1 MNKADMSMF
10 DPTIETRPVDEQFAM
25 DCDAYRR
32 QVEYLCG
39 HSRFYQRKLREAG
52 FANAAAMPPL
62 QRIHELPLT
71 TKQELR
77 DSQAGY
83 PPFGDY
89 LACDPDKLV
98 RVYSTSG
105 TTGDPCYI
113 GLTQDDLDMV
123 ATNVARGYSATGFR
137 PGQRIVS
144 TMNAGPFIAGAIYYG
159 YDKIGCVVIPVG
171 TGNTA
176 RLVAAIRKLGAT
188 GIGCTPSYGLYL
200 IDWCAEQGIDTRT
213 LGISNMA
220 TAGEPGGGDPV
231 IRARLEAAFGCKV
244 REAMGIGDISLTV
257 WAEDESAEGMHL
269 MARGFV
275 HVELIDAETAAPI
288 AWEEGAQGELVY
300 TALQRE
306 AMPLLRFRSR
316 DHVTVTMRENPSGR
330 TGPRIRC
337 IGRTDDMLIVR
348 GVNVFP
354 SAIRNVLQAC
364 SSDVGGHFVIRP
376 KQKGVMQSPPLPVS
390 VELAEGLAKEPPG
403 IAEQLQ
409 AKIREQLLVRT
420 EVSLVPYGSLPR
432 SEYKTKL
439 VDYPDA

>member
-1 MNKADMSMF
+1 MF
-10 DPTIETRPVDEQFAM
+10 DPEFETRPVAEQFAI
-25 DCDAYRR
+25 DRESYRR
-32 QVEYLCG
+32 QIRYLFE
-39 HSRFYQRKLREAG
+39 HSDFYRRKLRAAG
-52 FANAAAMPPL
+52 FKDADGIGSL
-62 QRIHELPLT
+62 EQIHELPLT

-77 DSQAGY
+77 DSQADY

-89 LACDPDKLV
+89 LACDPQELV

-105 TTGDPCYI
+105 TTGDPCYV
-113 GLTQDDLDMV
+113 GLTDKDLDMV
-123 ATNVARGYSATGFR
+123 ATNVARGYSATGFKA
-137 PGQRIVS
+137 GQRIVS

-159 YDKIGCVVIPVG
+159 FDKIGCVVIPVG

-176 RLVAAIRKLGAT
+176 RLVGALQKLGAT
-188 GIGCTPSYGLYL
+188 GISCTPSYGLYL
-200 IDWCAEQGIDTRT
+200 IDWCAEQGVDTRS
-213 LGISNMA
+213 LGVRNMA

-231 IRARLEAAFGCKV
+231 IRSKLEEAYGCQV

-257 WAEDESAEGMHL
+257 WAEDESGEGMHL

-275 HVELIDAETAAPI
+275 HVELIDADSEKPI
-288 AWEEGAQGELVY
+288 AWEDGAQGELVY

-316 DHVTVTMRENPSGR
+316 DHVTVTLRKNPSGR
-330 TGPRIRC
+330 TGPRVRC

-348 GVNVFP
+348 GVNIFP
-354 SAIRNVLQAC
+354 SAIRNVLRSYSANV
-364 SSDVGGHFVIRP
+364 SGHFLVRP
-376 KQKGVMQSPPLPVS
+376 KQQGVMQSPPLPLS
-390 VELAEGLAKEPPG
+390 VELAEGLTQEPPG
-403 IAEQLQ
+403 IAEKLQ

-439 VDYPDA
+439 VDYSDA